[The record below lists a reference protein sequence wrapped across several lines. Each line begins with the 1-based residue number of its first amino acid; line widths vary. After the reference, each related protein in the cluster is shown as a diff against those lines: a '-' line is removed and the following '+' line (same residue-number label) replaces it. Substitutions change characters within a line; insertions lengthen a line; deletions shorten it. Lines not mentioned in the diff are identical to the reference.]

1 MSETAEK
8 QHINECQLNDMLN
21 EYLREWHIWGSGDS
35 LAEGYPSRSPSCALG
50 PAGSNGDEVDME
62 TVDAV
67 IDSIP
72 QPHRTAL
79 AFQARNLHSRAQVWS
94 SPRLPANWEERQI
107 LLMEARNM
115 LTRGLMAKGL
125 IGG

>member
-1 MSETAEK
+1 MSETATK
-8 QHINECQLNDMLN
+8 THIDECQLNDLLN
-21 EYLREWHIWGSGDS
+21 EILYGWHSWSAGDTI
-35 LAEGYPSRSPSCALG
+35 AEGYPSRSPSCALG
-50 PAGSNGDEVDME
+50 PAGSDGDGPCME

-67 IDSIP
+67 MDSIP

-107 LLMEARNM
+107 LLMEARN
-115 LTRGLMAKGL
+115 LFTRGLMAKGVL
-125 IGG
+125 GG

>member
-21 EYLREWHIWGSGDS
+21 EILREWHQWSSNDS
-35 LAEGYPSRSPSCALG
+35 FGKGFGSRSASCHIG
-50 PAGSNGDEVDME
+50 PGGTSSWEIADME

-67 IDSIP
+67 IDAIP

-79 AFQARNLHSRAQVWS
+79 AFQARNLSSRAQVWT
-94 SPRLPANWEERQI
+94 SPQLPENWEERQI
-107 LLMEARNM
+107 LLMEALNM
-115 LTRGLMAKGL
+115 LTKGL
-125 IGG
+125 IAKGVL

>member
-1 MSETAEK
+1 MSETATK
-8 QHINECQLNDMLN
+8 THIDECQLNDLLN
-21 EYLREWHIWGSGDS
+21 EILYGWHSWSAGDTI
-35 LAEGYPSRSPSCALG
+35 AEGYPSRSPSCALG
-50 PAGSNGDEVDME
+50 PAGSDGDGPCME

-67 IDSIP
+67 MDAIP

-107 LLMEARNM
+107 LLMEARN
-115 LTRGLMAKGL
+115 LFTRGLMEKGVL
-125 IGG
+125 GG

>member
-1 MSETAEK
+1 MNAVAEH
-8 QHINECQLNDMLN
+8 QHIDECQLNDLLN
-21 EYLREWHIWGSGDS
+21 EILREWHSWSAGDTI
-35 LAEGYPSRSPSCALG
+35 AEGYPSRSPSCALG
-50 PAGSNGDEVDME
+50 PAASDVDGPCME

-67 IDSIP
+67 MDAIP

-107 LLMEARNM
+107 LLMEARN
-115 LTRGLMAKGL
+115 LFTRGLMEKGV

>member
-1 MSETAEK
+1 MSEIAE
-8 QHINECQLNDMLN
+8 QNHIDECQLNDLLN
-21 EYLREWHIWGSGDS
+21 EYLVTWHRWSAEDS
-35 LAEGYPSRSPSCALG
+35 IAEGYPSRSPSCALG
-50 PAGSNGDEVDME
+50 PAGGSDEGADME
-62 TVDAV
+62 AVDAV

-72 QPHRTAL
+72 QPQRTAL
-79 AFQARNLHSRAQVWS
+79 AFQARNLSSRAQVWS

-115 LTRGLMAKGL
+115 FTRGLIAKGL